1 MKLLYLIDDMGNLG
15 GMERI
20 LSLKMNYLA
29 ERTEHQI
36 FFVTNG
42 QMDYPIS
49 FPLSKKITYLPID
62 AVIADS
68 EHYRFL
74 SWIPAFIKS
83 RAVFKNNLKKV
94 LMQVKPDIIVCTGYA
109 FRCIDIILRLA
120 EDVQSKVIMESHVDG
135 PKVLLSKQFSYN
147 DHLRHLLTIFDCHIL
162 HKVSRL
168 SAIVTLT
175 HADFLFWNSY
185 NNNVLVIPNMITIK
199 PKDVKDY
206 SVKQIISA
214 GRFTYQKGYDLLIDA
229 WNLVIPHYPDWQL
242 SIYGNENPII
252 YTNQLKRYKL
262 FDTIRFLPATLDIVE
277 KYAESSIYVMSSRFE
292 GFPLVL
298 GEAMSCGLPCVSFDC
313 PNGPNEIIKNGEDGI
328 LVPNGDIKA
337 LAEAMEKLME
347 DVELRRNMGQNAKRN
362 IQRFNEDAIMD
373 KFLRLSKQIV
383 AGERI
388 SFEYRDN

>member
-1 MKLLYLIDDMGNLG
+1 MKLLYLIDDMVNLG

-29 ERTEHQI
+29 ERTEHRI

-42 QMDYPIS
+42 QKDKPIS
-49 FPLSKKITYLPID
+49 FPLSERITYIPID

-68 EHYRFL
+68 EHYGFL

-83 RAVFKNNLKKV
+83 RTIFKNNLRNV
-94 LMQVKPDIIVCTGYA
+94 LMQVRPDIIICTGYA
-109 FRCIDIILRLA
+109 FRCIDIIIRLA
-120 EDVQSKVIMESHVDG
+120 EEMQSKVIMESHVDG
-135 PKVLLSKQFSYN
+135 PEVLLSRQFSYN
-147 DHLRHLLTIFDCHIL
+147 DNIRNLLSIFDSHIFHQL
-162 HKVSRL
+162 NRL

-175 HADFLFWNSY
+175 HADAQFWNSY

-206 SVKQIISA
+206 SVKRIISA

-242 SIYGNENPII
+242 SIYGNGNPII
-252 YTNQLKRYKL
+252 YSNQLIRYKL
-262 FDTIRFLPATLDIVE
+262 SGTIRFLPATLDIVE

-292 GFPLVL
+292 GFGLVL

-328 LVPNGDIKA
+328 LVPNGDINA

-373 KFLRLSKQIV
+373 KFLRISKQIV

-388 SFEYRDN
+388 SLEHRDN